1 MPMAEPQ
8 PSFDELLD
16 CYLTGTLS
24 QDQAVRL
31 LSLLESHPDLGSELL
46 DQFTL
51 DAKMRD
57 LAGQDLQVAPPR
69 EVTEKASTIRPAR
82 KLPWVVAAL
91 AIAAAIV
98 VLTVRISGPTI
109 SPVPTPSGEES
120 TTVAVAVLTRTV
132 GAEWAEPQ
140 NVLVVGAAL
149 EPGWLKLTAG
159 LAEVEFFSG
168 ARVVLQGPAEFRLL
182 SSNEA
187 FCKTGR
193 LTAEVPTHASGFR
206 IGTPQG
212 SLIDRGTAFGL
223 SVSTAGAEV
232 HVFQGKVELHRTAG
246 QHDLTTGQAVAV
258 AHGGVDRRLPA
269 DPTGFVTRPDLDRR
283 ENDATAQQREK
294 WGTSARAWN
303 ADPALL
309 VRFDFEGPSAA
320 RTLRNAASNGSPVG
334 SGTVVGCER
343 ADGHWPGK
351 GALEFGRVGDRVRL
365 AVPGELQSLSL
376 LTRVRVGGLD
386 RRYNSLLMSDAFDPG
401 AVHWQVLSD
410 GRVRLG
416 IAAKPHHTDYDSP
429 QVFTPNRLGQWVHLA
444 VVYDAINR
452 RVTHYADGVP
462 LHRQSLT
469 FDVALRPGRAELGN
483 WTSGTRSDRVP
494 IRHFSGRMDEF
505 AAFSRPLSDDEVSRH
520 ADGRPPRDP

>member
-1 MPMAEPQ
+1 MAEPR

-16 CYLTGTLS
+16 RYLTGTLS

-51 DAKMRD
+51 DAIMRD
-57 LAGQDLQVAPPR
+57 LAGRDQPVASLI
-69 EVTEKASTIRPAR
+69 EVTPATSVVRPSR
-82 KLPWVVAAL
+82 QIPWIMATLV
-91 AIAAAIV
+91 IAAAIM
-98 VLTVRISGPTI
+98 VLSVRITGPTI
-109 SPVPTPSGEES
+109 APVLPVVSEES

-132 GAEWAEPQ
+132 GAEWAELYSGP
-140 NVLVVGAAL
+140 VVGTAL
-149 EPGWLKLTAG
+149 EPGWLKLKAG

-168 ARVVLQGPAEFRLL
+168 ARVVLEGPAEFRLV

-212 SLIDRGTAFGL
+212 SLVDRGTAFGL
-223 SVSTAGAEV
+223 TVSPTGAEV
-232 HVFQGKVELHRTAG
+232 HVFQGKVELHRSAG
-246 QHDLTTGQAVAV
+246 RQDLTTGEAVAV
-258 AHGGVDRRLPA
+258 ALGGEDRRLPA
-269 DPTGFVTRPDLDRR
+269 NPSGFVTRPDLDRR
-283 ENDATAQQREK
+283 ENDATAQERMRWE
-294 WGTSARAWN
+294 TSARAWS
-303 ADPALL
+303 ADTALL
-309 VRFDFEGPSAA
+309 VRFDFESPFPT
-320 RTLRNAASNGSPVG
+320 RTLQNAATNGSPVS

-365 AVPGELQSLSL
+365 AIPGELQSLSL

-386 RRYNSLLMSDAFDPG
+386 RRYNSLMMSDAFDPG

-416 IAAKPHHTDYDSP
+416 IAARPQHTDYDSP

-444 VVYDAINR
+444 MVYDAKNR

-462 LHRQSLT
+462 LNRESLKN
-469 FDVALRPGRAELGN
+469 DIALRPGRAELGN
-483 WTSGTRSDRVP
+483 WNAGTRSDRIP